1 MYNINIVIYEPY
13 GNLKPKIYNTK
24 KREKGIH
31 ANTKEATNQ
40 KERKQKKKVT
50 NNSKTTRK

>member
-1 MYNINIVIYEPY
+1 M
-13 GNLKPKIYNTK
+13 NLMATSSQKSIIQKKI
-24 KREKGIH
+24 EKGIH